1 MYKSC
6 WGYGYFK
13 KQRTEREYR
22 VMVKLLQLLEVER
35 KKIERKLEET
45 ETEYYEGYYSGFRA
59 GIQYCITQMQTLDGG
74 KNEND

>member
-1 MYKSC
+1 
-6 WGYGYFK
+6 
-13 KQRTEREYR
+13 
-22 VMVKLLQLLEVER
+22 MVKLLQLLEVER